1 MNKAKSS
8 REERE
13 FFMKSGLHISL
24 HCDSTHPKSGYACDQ
39 VARQVVAT
47 CVALLVTS
55 PAWAQL
61 SQVNTLLS
69 TIQTTLLGVGGVICS
84 ISIIWAGFRM
94 MFQHARFGD
103 IANVFI
109 GGLFVGCATVIA
121 GMLIPTT

>member
-1 MNKAKSS
+1 MNLGIHINMRRHSS
-8 REERE
+8 TPNAALASRR
-13 FFMKSGLHISL
+13 
-24 HCDSTHPKSGYACDQ
+24 T
-39 VARQVVAT
+39 ARRTAAM
-47 CVALLVTS
+47 CAALLVAS

-121 GMLIPTT
+121 GMLIPTS

>member
-1 MNKAKSS
+1 MKSVFLNRWKRVLTTSNGACSS
-8 REERE
+8 RR
-13 FFMKSGLHISL
+13 
-24 HCDSTHPKSGYACDQ
+24 AARW
-39 VARQVVAT
+39 VAAGAAT
-47 CVALLVTS
+47 LLVTS

-61 SQVNTLLS
+61 SQVNTLLT

-121 GMLIPTT
+121 GMLIPTS

>member
-1 MNKAKSS
+1 MKLGIRSRRKKAVDMPVTLSFD
-8 REERE
+8 RR
-13 FFMKSGLHISL
+13 M
-24 HCDSTHPKSGYACDQ
+24 
-39 VARQVVAT
+39 ARQAAVIAA
-47 CVALLVTS
+47 ALLVTS

-121 GMLIPTT
+121 GMLIPTS

>member
-1 MNKAKSS
+1 
-8 REERE
+8 
-13 FFMKSGLHISL
+13 MKLGIHISIW
-24 HCDSTHPKSGYACDQ
+24 
-39 VARQVVAT
+39 RQSYSEKAVRGSNRAIRRAVAT
-47 CVALLVTS
+47 CAALLVAS

-121 GMLIPTT
+121 GMLIPTS

>member
-1 MNKAKSS
+1 MKLGIHIRKRNAGRAPVMLSS
-8 REERE
+8 DRR
-13 FFMKSGLHISL
+13 M
-24 HCDSTHPKSGYACDQ
+24 
-39 VARQVVAT
+39 ARWAAVIAT
-47 CVALLVTS
+47 ALLVAS

-121 GMLIPTT
+121 GMLIPTS

>member
-1 MNKAKSS
+1 MKLGTLNIWNRVLTASNGACSS
-8 REERE
+8 HRAARW
-13 FFMKSGLHISL
+13 
-24 HCDSTHPKSGYACDQ
+24 
-39 VARQVVAT
+39 VAAGAAT
-47 CVALLVTS
+47 LLATS

-61 SQVNTLLS
+61 SQVNTLLT

-121 GMLIPTT
+121 GMLIPTS

>member
-1 MNKAKSS
+1 MNPEKRLKGWRHQASS
-8 REERE
+8 CRSDLSRRIARA
-13 FFMKSGLHISL
+13 ISL
-24 HCDSTHPKSGYACDQ
+24 VIP
-39 VARQVVAT
+39 
-47 CVALLVTS
+47 ALLVTS

-121 GMLIPTT
+121 GMLIPAG

>member
-1 MNKAKSS
+1 
-8 REERE
+8 
-13 FFMKSGLHISL
+13 MKLGIHIIEKKTGRLPIALSDRRL
-24 HCDSTHPKSGYACDQ
+24 AQ
-39 VARQVVAT
+39 WVAVIT
-47 CVALLVTS
+47 TALLVAS

-69 TIQTTLLGVGGVICS
+69 TIQTTLLGVGGVVCS

-121 GMLIPTT
+121 GMLIPTS

>member
-1 MNKAKSS
+1 M
-8 REERE
+8 E
-13 FFMKSGLHISL
+13 FFMKLGIQIKVRRRSNPP
-24 HCDSTHPKSGYACDQ
+24 DSSYVCERA
-39 VARQVVAT
+39 ARRVVAT

>member
-1 MNKAKSS
+1 MKLGMHINLKRALNKRNLVHSDRRA
-8 REERE
+8 
-13 FFMKSGLHISL
+13 
-24 HCDSTHPKSGYACDQ
+24 
-39 VARQVVAT
+39 ARRAAALVFS
-47 CVALLVTS
+47 LLVAS

-109 GGLFVGCATVIA
+109 GGVFVGCATVIA

>member
-1 MNKAKSS
+1 
-8 REERE
+8 
-13 FFMKSGLHISL
+13 MKSGSL
-24 HCDSTHPKSGYACDQ
+24 IRSARIFFKTDDERHVRL
-39 VARQVVAT
+39 VARWTAAAT
-47 CVALLVTS
+47 AGLLATS

-61 SQVNTLLS
+61 SQVNTLLT

-121 GMLIPTT
+121 GMLIPTS

>member
-1 MNKAKSS
+1 MAS
-8 REERE
+8 RTAV
-13 FFMKSGLHISL
+13 M
-24 HCDSTHPKSGYACDQ
+24 
-39 VARQVVAT
+39 

-61 SQVNTLLS
+61 SQVNTLLT
-69 TIQTTLLGVGGVICS
+69 TIQTTLLGVGGVVCS
-84 ISIIWAGFRM
+84 ISIIWAGFKM

-121 GMLIPTT
+121 AMLIPTS

>member
-1 MNKAKSS
+1 MNLG
-8 REERE
+8 
-13 FFMKSGLHISL
+13 MHISYPR
-24 HCDSTHPKSGYACDQ
+24 DASAPN
-39 VARQVVAT
+39 VARSDRWAARRIAALV
-47 CVALLVTS
+47 VALLVAS

-61 SQVNTLLS
+61 SQVNTLLG

>member
-1 MNKAKSS
+1 MN
-8 REERE
+8 
-13 FFMKSGLHISL
+13 SGMHIMCRRYRDVSVGSQSNHRL
-24 HCDSTHPKSGYACDQ
+24 
-39 VARQVVAT
+39 ARQIAATVAT
-47 CVALLVTS
+47 LLLAS

-121 GMLIPTT
+121 GMLIPTS

>member
-1 MNKAKSS
+1 MKLGIHIIKRKAG
-8 REERE
+8 RVPITL
-13 FFMKSGLHISL
+13 SGRRM
-24 HCDSTHPKSGYACDQ
+24 ARW
-39 VARQVVAT
+39 VAVIT
-47 CVALLVTS
+47 TALLVAS

-61 SQVNTLLS
+61 SQVNTLLG

-109 GGLFVGCATVIA
+109 GGVFVGCATVIA
-121 GMLIPTT
+121 GMLIPTS

>member
-1 MNKAKSS
+1 MYVGIRNNSLVQREPIRRIRSESHIAK
-8 REERE
+8 
-13 FFMKSGLHISL
+13 I
-24 HCDSTHPKSGYACDQ
+24 
-39 VARQVVAT
+39 VAVMAAVLLSAT
-47 CVALLVTS
+47 

-61 SQVNTLLS
+61 SQVNTLLE

>member
-1 MNKAKSS
+1 
-8 REERE
+8 
-13 FFMKSGLHISL
+13 MKSEFLIKMQCISSAPDGGRRARL
-24 HCDSTHPKSGYACDQ
+24 
-39 VARQVVAT
+39 VARWTTAAAVG
-47 CVALLVTS
+47 LLATS

-61 SQVNTLLS
+61 SQVNTLLT

-121 GMLIPTT
+121 GMLIPTS

>member
-1 MNKAKSS
+1 MKLVLLISKWGNSS
-8 REERE
+8 PEKTVRGSNRA
-13 FFMKSGLHISL
+13 IRR
-24 HCDSTHPKSGYACDQ
+24 T
-39 VARQVVAT
+39 VAT
-47 CVALLVTS
+47 CAALLVAS

-109 GGLFVGCATVIA
+109 GGVFVGCATVIA

>member
-1 MNKAKSS
+1 
-8 REERE
+8 
-13 FFMKSGLHISL
+13 MKSGLLIL
-24 HCDSTHPKSGYACDQ
+24 IERICA
-39 VARQVVAT
+39 ARDVGQRARLTARWATVAT
-47 CVALLVTS
+47 VGLLATS

-61 SQVNTLLS
+61 SQVNTLLT

-121 GMLIPTT
+121 GMLIPTS

>member
-1 MNKAKSS
+1 M
-8 REERE
+8 
-13 FFMKSGLHISL
+13 
-24 HCDSTHPKSGYACDQ
+24 
-39 VARQVVAT
+39 ARLLSDRKTVRAT
-47 CVALLVTS
+47 AIAAWALMFTTS
-55 PAWAQL
+55 AWAQL
-61 SQVNTLLS
+61 SQVNTLLN

-121 GMLIPTT
+121 SMLIPTS